1 MSDEEA
7 HSESE
12 TEAHA
17 SEVVVR
23 PRAVAGGHDRG
34 AALAEAA
41 AAPLAG
47 AAASP
52 LHVAGAGPARVA
64 GAVPSDDEEAADADA
79 DAERWIGARVDH
91 FDIEKPLGRGGMGVV
106 YLARDLSLDRAVA
119 LKVLRSALAG
129 KVKLEDRFT
138 REARA
143 QALLRSPYVVHIYY
157 IGHAEGGEGRK
168 ASLYFAMEH
177 VDGESLEAPLE
188 RKQTL
193 DAETARRLMIEV
205 AEGLRA
211 GREAGI
217 IHRDIKPSNILRGKD
232 GHVKIADFGLAKPVS
247 DNTKITEM
255 GMLVGSPLYM
265 APEQARGDDIDHRA
279 DMYSLGCTFFH
290 LVAGAPPYDGPS
302 GLAVVAKHMTLAVP
316 RLRERAA
323 KTPRPLAVIIERLMA
338 KEPGHRFA
346 DYDDLIAAL
355 ERAAPKA
362 VARAGLST
370 RAAAAAIDGVV
381 AATWIALVGAP
392 GLFVHLLYV
401 IVGDAYFGQT
411 IGKYLMRIEVKS
423 IDGGRISIVQSAAR
437 TVVAMWLPLL
447 VGMVILLTQGRA
459 HLAQVIDR
467 MQPGELSDFK
477 SVVVAFVVSNVLL
490 SVLYATGFAFAA
502 FHPQKRAI
510 HDLLGGSEVVYRFDD
525 EDTARP
531 G

>member
-7 HSESE
+7 QSE
-12 TEAHA
+12 TKAHA
-17 SEVVVR
+17 SEVMVR
-23 PRAVAGGHDRG
+23 PRAAHTGDGARAAVGDGVAR
-34 AALAEAA
+34 AAAGEGPAARPAIAAAGPDADEEEEAA
-41 AAPLAG
+41 ASEAEAG
-47 AAASP
+47 
-52 LHVAGAGPARVA
+52 
-64 GAVPSDDEEAADADA
+64 
-79 DAERWIGARVDH
+79 RWIGARVDH
-91 FDIEKPLGRGGMGVV
+91 FDIQEPLGRGGMGVV
-106 YLARDLSLDRAVA
+106 YLARDLSLDRPVA
-119 LKVLRSALAG
+119 LKVLRGSLAG

-143 QALLRSPYVVHIYY
+143 QARLKSPYVVHIYY
-157 IGHAEGGEGRK
+157 IGHAAAGEGRK

-177 VDGESLEAPLE
+177 VDGESLEAILE
-188 RKQTL
+188 RKQRL

-211 GREAGI
+211 AREAGI

-232 GHVKIADFGLAKPVS
+232 GHVKIADFGLAKPLS

-279 DMYSLGCTFFH
+279 DMYSLGCAFFH

-302 GLAVVAKHMTLAVP
+302 GLAVVAKHMTLPVP
-316 RLRERAA
+316 RLRARAP
-323 KTPRPLAVIIERLMA
+323 KTPRSVAAIIERLMG
-338 KEPGHRFA
+338 KEPKDRFA
-346 DYDDLIAAL
+346 DYDALIAAL

-362 VARAGLST
+362 IARAGLST
-370 RAAAAAIDGVV
+370 RAAAAGIDGVI
-381 AATWIALVGAP
+381 AATWIALIGAP

-401 IVGDAYFGQT
+401 IIGDAYFGQT
-411 IGKYLMRIEVKS
+411 IGKYLMRIEVKAL
-423 IDGGRISIVQSAAR
+423 DGGNISVQRSAAR

-490 SVLYATGFAFAA
+490 SVLYASGFVFAA

-510 HDLLGGSEVVYRFDD
+510 HDLLGGAEVVYRFDD
-525 EDTARP
+525 DTPTAR
-531 G
+531 